1 MSTAISLPPIELLGA
16 AAAEIADEAR
26 TVLDFST
33 MRATD
38 KAMLQ
43 LHEGTAPVVTVG
55 GWLLE
60 SRTRPGIVHRLS
72 ATFGCSCEAGLNDRV
87 CWHRQLM
94 QIIQRAANQY
104 TMPALTKSEIED
116 RREEAERLM
125 NELYGD

>member
-1 MSTAISLPPIELLGA
+1 MSTAISLPPIEVLGA
-16 AAAEIADEAR
+16 AAEAIATEAR
-26 TVLDFST
+26 EAQDFPT

-43 LHEGTAPVVTVG
+43 LIEGTSPVPTIG

-72 ATFGCSCEAGLNDRV
+72 VAHGCSCEAAINGGRV

-94 QIIQRAANQY
+94 AIVERAAQQF
-104 TMPALTKSEIED
+104 TMPNLTAPTQA
-116 RREEAERLM
+116 EAQAAVD
-125 NELYGD
+125 ELFAY